1 MECMEKLLSIPINV
15 ELITTIITGVFSV
28 AVIIFQTNKKGKLQY
43 ITGERSEWR
52 KQLRNI
58 CYKLKRIEH
67 QKTENQ
73 KDILDEVLVDLKTR
87 LNAYGKDRKT
97 DYLWD
102 GHIWDVIRSIEE
114 ASEVNVKEVDR
125 LIDYVSLLLKYDWER
140 VKQEAGVDSKFLLS
154 NITFII
160 SNLLFVYFCFKV
172 FPDSSF
178 AGIFL
183 CVFLLSL
190 VYFIPFLIKH
200 ILNVFFDHSDT
211 LYSALMFFIILIFY
225 VAYFLYLP
233 TKEYGLINLSVLV
246 QGMAAFIR
254 ALGEW
259 ETYKREHQYIKSVQE
274 FQDATV
280 SEEAI
285 RRKRKKREK
294 KKRLENEKSYA
305 YKCKDICLAPL
316 RLGLIGICYAWVL
329 LRHFIL
335 KVVNK
340 EYRKISEIQDGINRV
355 KSGWIPPHDIN
366 LKE

>member
-1 MECMEKLLSIPINV
+1 MEKLLSIPINI
-15 ELITTIITGVFSV
+15 ELITTIITGIFSV
-28 AVIIFQTNKKGKLQY
+28 VVLIFQTNRKGKLRY

-52 KQLRNI
+52 DQLRRI
-58 CYKLKRIEH
+58 CYELKQIEH
-67 QKTENQ
+67 QKKEEQ
-73 KDILDEVLVDLKTR
+73 KDRLDEVLVDLKTR

-125 LIDYVSLLLKYDWER
+125 LIDYISLLLKYDWER
-140 VKQEAGVDSKFLLS
+140 AKQEARINSKILLS
-154 NITFII
+154 SIVFVI
-160 SNLLFVYFCFKV
+160 SNLLFVYFFFER
-172 FPDSSF
+172 FPDSGLAEILLILLIFSLIYF
-178 AGIFL
+178 APSI
-183 CVFLLSL
+183 
-190 VYFIPFLIKH
+190 IKH
-200 ILNVFFDHSDT
+200 VVTIFPNHGLAQSAWLHWILLIIYPVYCFLPGIKTFGFLNLAVIMQGVA
-211 LYSALMFFIILIFY
+211 AL
-225 VAYFLYLP
+225 
-233 TKEYGLINLSVLV
+233 
-246 QGMAAFIR
+246 IR

-259 ETYKREHQYIKSVQE
+259 EFYQKEHQYIKSVKE
-274 FQDATV
+274 IQDATV

-366 LKE
+366 SKE

>member
-1 MECMEKLLSIPINV
+1 MEKLLSIPINI
-15 ELITTIITGVFSV
+15 ELITTIITGIFSV
-28 AVIIFQTNKKGKLQY
+28 VVLIFQTNRKGKLRY

-52 KQLRNI
+52 DQLRRI
-58 CYKLKRIEH
+58 CYELKQIEH
-67 QKTENQ
+67 QKKEEQ
-73 KDILDEVLVDLKTR
+73 KDRLDEVLVDLKTR

-102 GHIWDVIRSIEE
+102 GHIWNVIRSIEE

-125 LIDYVSLLLKYDWER
+125 LIDYISLLLKYDWER
-140 VKQEAGVDSKFLLS
+140 AKQEAGVNSKFLLS

-160 SNLLFVYFCFKV
+160 SNLLFVYFGFKV

-190 VYFIPFLIKH
+190 VYFIPFMIKH
-200 ILNVFFDHSDT
+200 ISNVFSDHSDT

-225 VAYFLYLP
+225 IVYFLHP
-233 TKEYGLINLSVLV
+233 QTKDYGLINLSILV

-259 ETYKREHQYIKSVQE
+259 ETYKREHQYIKSVKE
-274 FQDATV
+274 IQDATV

-285 RRKRKKREK
+285 RGKRKKREE

-316 RLGLIGICYAWVL
+316 RLGRIGIRYAWVL
-329 LRHFIL
+329 LRRFIL

-340 EYRKISEIQDGINRV
+340 EYRKISEIQNGINRV
-355 KSGWIPPHDIN
+355 KSGLIPPHDMN